1 MDLLVMVLAF
11 VSFVLL
17 VYFTTREKSLFKME
31 CKDCGHK
38 YRDWKV
44 VPIGHDD
51 FAWQHNCG
59 EDRCSG

>member
-1 MDLLVMVLAF
+1 
-11 VSFVLL
+11 
-17 VYFTTREKSLFKME
+17 ME